1 MKKKAGIVLLAAG
14 AALMLAALLLFFQNR
29 REEAQAE
36 AAAQEALAQLL
47 SAMEAEPS
55 AAADDPPQTA
65 APGGMDEADG
75 AAAPLDGPDVL
86 LIDGEEYLGVLSI
99 PALELQLPVF
109 NEWSYARLKKA
120 PCRQFGAVETDD
132 LVIAAHNYASHFGR
146 LRQLSSGDSVLFTDA
161 SGAAAAYVVERV
173 QVIEPTAIEAVQK
186 SGYPLTLYTCTKGG
200 AARVAVFCRRG

>member
-14 AALMLAALLLFFQNR
+14 AALMLLALLLFFQNR

-47 SAMEAEPS
+47 SALDGETAS
-55 AAADDPPQTA
+55 ADDPPQAA
-65 APGGMDEADG
+65 APGDVGEADG
-75 AAAPLDGPDVL
+75 TGEPLNEPDFL

-146 LRQLSSGDSVLFTDA
+146 LRQLSSGDCVLFTDA
-161 SGAAAAYVVERV
+161 SGAATAYVVERV
-173 QVIEPTAIEAVQK
+173 QTIEPTAIEAVQK
-186 SGYPLTLYTCTKGG
+186 SGYPLTLYTCTRGG

>member
-65 APGGMDEADG
+65 APGDADE

-86 LIDGEEYLGVLSI
+86 LIGGEEYLGVLSI

-161 SGAAAAYVVERV
+161 LGAAAAYVVERV

>member
-1 MKKKAGIVLLAAG
+1 MKKKAGILLLAAG
-14 AALMLAALLLFFQNR
+14 AALMLLALLLFFQNR
-29 REEAQAE
+29 REEAQAG
-36 AAAQEALAQLL
+36 AAAEEALAQLL
-47 SAMEAEPS
+47 SAMEAETADSDDS
-55 AAADDPPQTA
+55 AQHD
-65 APGGMDEADG
+65 APGEADG
-75 AAAPLDGPDVL
+75 AAEPLDEPDVL

-146 LRQLSSGDSVLFTDA
+146 LRQLSSGDCVLFTDA
-161 SGAAAAYVVERV
+161 SGAATAYVVERV
-173 QVIEPTAIEAVQK
+173 QTIEPTAIEAVQK